1 MPSGPVP
8 SSATCMR
15 MPFVSMVR
23 CCTSLIVVSSRYE
36 GSRLGHH
43 CHHAPCKLG
52 IAIDAARLEQML
64 NLDGQLMDGRVPGG
78 EPHQGAPEIK
88 SVLEV
93 RWTLSPGLRINQVRG
108 CRHRPGRLYERLN
121 LGEEGWRQAD
131 KRIAFRGACL
141 QKSMHQ
147 PCLLS
152 GHAHALTVD
161 GIEAADCVAHG
172 QNPRGKAPSR
182 SKCRHTLAG
191 KPKRAISPRRSA
203 CLIALYTVGV
213 RNCRT

>member
-1 MPSGPVP
+1 MARGPVP
-8 SSATCMR
+8 SGETCRR
-15 MPFVSMVR
+15 MPVVCMVP
-23 CCTSLIVVSSRYE
+23 CSASPIVVSSRYE

-131 KRIAFRGACL
+131 ERIAFRGACL
-141 QKSMHQ
+141 QKSMQQ
-147 PCLLS
+147 PCILT

-172 QNPRGKAPSR
+172 EQTPLKGPQ
-182 SKCRHTLAG
+182 
-191 KPKRAISPRRSA
+191 
-203 CLIALYTVGV
+203 
-213 RNCRT
+213 